1 MKKLLLAWLFVASA
15 HAAEPLKIIVTYAAG
30 GNTDLAARVYAKEL
44 ARQGVET
51 LVINKPGAE
60 GLIGMQEL
68 MAAKPDGNTV
78 MYSGSS
84 GVVYNSASNPAAH
97 EIMTKIVP
105 LMRGATNGQML
116 VSRKDSDIRTVEQL
130 KTALKTRTVAVGNN
144 GTITRIA
151 LEELL
156 GNNPNLI
163 MVNYNGDNAVM
174 LALMNKSIEVATV
187 TFLLEDRVATGELNG
202 LAVLTPRGRNGI
214 KSLVELGYNISQEGW
229 TGFWAPPGTPKET
242 RDRLY
247 NMLESARANEEVQ
260 KQILTVVHAGI
271 PRKQTPDEF
280 VRDIEREYQQV
291 VKLLTN
297 K

>member
-1 MKKLLLAWLFVASA
+1 MKRLLFVLLLAASA
-15 HAAEPLKIIVTYAAG
+15 HAAEPLKIIVTYVAG

-51 LVINKPGAE
+51 IVVNKPGAE

-68 MAAKPDGNTV
+68 MAARPDGNTV

-84 GVVYNSASNPAAH
+84 GVVYNSASNPAAY
-97 EIMTKIVP
+97 EIMTKITP
-105 LMRGATNGQML
+105 LMRGALNGQML

-130 KTALKTRTVAVGNN
+130 KAVLKTRTVAVGNN
-144 GTITRIA
+144 GAITRLA

-156 GNNPNLI
+156 GDSPNLI
-163 MVNYNGDNAVM
+163 MVNFNGDNAVM
-174 LALMNKSIEVATV
+174 LAMLNKSIEVSTV
-187 TFLLEDRVATGELNG
+187 TFLMEDRVTAGEFNG
-202 LAVLTPRGRNGI
+202 LATLTPKGRNGM

-229 TGFWAPPGTPKET
+229 TGFWAPPGVSKET

-247 NMLESARANEEVQ
+247 TMLESARANEEVQ
-260 KQILTVVHAGI
+260 KQIHTMVHAGV

-280 VRDIEREYQQV
+280 ARDIEREYQRAVKQV
-291 VKLLTN
+291 GK
-297 K
+297 

>member
-1 MKKLLLAWLFVASA
+1 MKKLLLALLFVASA

-78 MYSGSS
+78 MYSGKSA
-84 GVVYNSASNPAAH
+84 VVTNSAINPAAY
-97 EIMTKIVP
+97 EIMTKITP
-105 LMRGATNGQML
+105 IMRGAANGYM
-116 VSRKDSDIRTVEQL
+116 VISRKDSDIRTIEQL
-130 KTALKTRTVAVGNN
+130 KSALKTRTVAVGVN
-144 GTITRIA
+144 GTETRIA
-151 LEELL
+151 FEELL
-156 GNNPNLI
+156 GNNSNLI
-163 MVNYNGDNAVM
+163 LVSYNGDNAVM
-174 LALMNKSIEVATV
+174 LGLMNKSIEIGAV
-187 TFLLEDRVATGELNG
+187 TFLLEDRVTSGELNG
-202 LAVLTPRGRNGI
+202 LAVLTPKGRSGM

-229 TGFWAPPGTPKET
+229 TGFWAPPGTTKET

-247 NMLESARANEEVQ
+247 NMLESVRVNEEVQ
-260 KQILTVVHAGI
+260 KQIVTVVHAGV

-280 VRDIEREYQQV
+280 ARDIEREYQRA
-291 VKLLTN
+291 VKLLPN

>member
-1 MKKLLLAWLFVASA
+1 MKRLLFALLLTASA
-15 HAAEPLKIIVTYAAG
+15 HAAEPLKIIVTYVAG

-51 LVINKPGAE
+51 IVVNKPGAE

-84 GVVYNSASNPAAH
+84 GVVYNSASNPAAY
-97 EIMTKIVP
+97 EIMTKITP
-105 LMRGATNGQML
+105 LMRGALNGQML

-130 KTALKTRTVAVGNN
+130 KAALKTRTVAVGNN
-144 GTITRIA
+144 GAITRLA

-156 GNNPNLI
+156 GDSPNLI
-163 MVNYNGDNAVM
+163 MVNFNGDNAVM
-174 LALMNKSIEVATV
+174 LAMLNKSIEVSTV
-187 TFLLEDRVATGELNG
+187 TFLMEDRVTAGELNG
-202 LAVLTPRGRNGI
+202 LATLTPKGRNGM

-229 TGFWAPPGTPKET
+229 TGFWAPPGVSKET

-247 NMLESARANEEVQ
+247 TMLESARANEEVQ
-260 KQILTVVHAGI
+260 KQIHTMVHAGV

-280 VRDIEREYQQV
+280 ARDIEREYQRAVKQV
-291 VKLLTN
+291 GK
-297 K
+297 